1 MAETKRDF
9 SKGKYAVDILKRFGM
24 MNRRSVS
31 TPMVA
36 NLKKLH
42 DSYLRSDLV
51 DPTMYR
57 QLVGSLMYLTH
68 TRPDMQ
74 FTVSALSQF
83 MVEPR
88 ERH

>member
-1 MAETKRDF
+1 
-9 SKGKYAVDILKRFGM
+9 
-24 MNRRSVS
+24 MNCKSMS

-42 DSYLRSDLV
+42 DSDSGSDLV

-68 TRPDMQ
+68 TRPDIE
-74 FTVSALSQF
+74 FAVSALSQF

-88 ERH
+88 DRHWVAGKHILIYL